1 MSNAKAVAT
10 PNVKDANAGKATGEP
25 VKQTGA
31 VVVQAGAAP
40 KPEAAKSEA
49 VKQEGQ
55 TVEAAKPE
63 ALTPEDKKP
72 DAKKDEP
79 NPDAEWLRQAAAK
92 AENAQN
98 TEVVKPE
105 AAAKPE
111 AGKPDAPLA
120 DATPTKMVVATEIYK
135 RMVGVKGVTRKDIIQ
150 AFIED
155 VKLTK
160 AGASTYYQMIKK
172 KGTTPSK

>member
-1 MSNAKAVAT
+1 M
-10 PNVKDANAGKATGEP
+10 
-25 VKQTGA
+25 
-31 VVVQAGAAP
+31 
-40 KPEAAKSEA
+40 
-49 VKQEGQ
+49 
-55 TVEAAKPE
+55 
-63 ALTPEDKKP
+63 
-72 DAKKDEP
+72 DEP

-98 TEVVKPE
+98 AQAVKPE

-111 AGKPDAPLA
+111 AGRQDAPLV

-172 KGTTPSK
+172 KGATPSK